1 MPALHFDAD
10 QAWGAL
16 SPRGMTRVLIDAC
29 HALNLRLPGVARL
42 LRQPVRYAARHALD
56 VEVFGLQLRLSPRGN
71 FSEGRLLFTPQ
82 LFERTELDWLA
93 GHLGPASTFVDIGAN
108 AGGYSLS
115 IRSRFGERIR
125 ILAFE
130 PDPEMRR
137 RLAFN
142 LATNRIRNIE
152 VCPVALSD
160 TQGEAILEL
169 GDNRGENALVDR
181 AASKGRGVTVPV
193 DTLVNVLAARRVES
207 VDALK
212 IDVEGHEPRVLGH
225 FFAHAPQA
233 LWPKAL
239 VTEYKD
245 ETGAG
250 ILDILQRSGYR
261 RVGVVSQN
269 WLFERQA
276 V

>member
-1 MPALHFDAD
+1 MAALDFDAE

-16 SPRGMTRVLIDAC
+16 SPRGLTRVLIGLC
-29 HALNLRLPGVARL
+29 HALNPRLPRVARL

-82 LFERTELDWLA
+82 LFDRTELDWLA
-93 GHLGPASTFVDIGAN
+93 GHLGPTSTFVDIGAN
-108 AGGYSLS
+108 AGGYSLA
-115 IRSRFGERIR
+115 IRSRFGGAIR
-125 ILAFE
+125 ILAVE

-137 RLAFN
+137 RIAFN
-142 LATNRIRNIE
+142 LATNRIRNVD

-160 TQGEAILEL
+160 TQGEAVLEI

-181 AASKGRGVTVPV
+181 APASQRTVTVPV
-193 DTLVNVLAARRVES
+193 DTLVSVLAARQVTA

-225 FFAHAPQA
+225 FFAHAPRS
-233 LWPKAL
+233 LWPRAI
-239 VTEYKD
+239 VTEDKA
-245 ETGAG
+245 GAG
-250 ILDILQRSGYR
+250 RRILDILEGSGYR
-261 RVGVVSQN
+261 RVGVVNPN
-269 WLFERQA
+269 WLFERA